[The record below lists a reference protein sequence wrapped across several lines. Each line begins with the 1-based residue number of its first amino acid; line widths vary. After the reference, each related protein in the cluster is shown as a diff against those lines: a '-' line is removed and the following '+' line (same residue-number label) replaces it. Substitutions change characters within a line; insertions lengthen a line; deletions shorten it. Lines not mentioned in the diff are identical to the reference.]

1 MDHLTDTSSPN
12 DIYHLC
18 TSYRALYALRHLKSV
33 KRLLSCISTH
43 NNAHK
48 FNSIDAA
55 FDDHRFMLVT
65 PGEQQRRRQLKRVSS
80 QAFIDVQSER
90 DRLRAQMELQTLQET
105 EQLLIS
111 LPEVDRLRQQ
121 LQQHKDELSNKSM
134 ALFAHQVKHG
144 EVRRELGHEWMEMVV
159 LLLNRR
165 QDKVLFISPTGAGED
180 FDVRSDRQVLVKV
193 MQLHPMAH
201 WMCALWRAGSDVVY
215 TLDSR
220 DSNSAAV
227 QDSIQVKAFS
237 KHCERI
243 GGNTLRVESLAVA
256 QQDDIVSCGV
266 YVTAFCR
273 ALAMSGGVI
282 NDERLL
288 FVDVEAERK
297 WLEGLVRVV
306 KEHNYVPSDAQISM
320 MSATRKSKR
329 ARNVAA
335 NHIQSNTKVTHHD
348 E

>member
-1 MDHLTDTSSPN
+1 MDSLTDTSSPG
-12 DIYHLC
+12 DIYRVC
-18 TSYRALYALRHLKSV
+18 TSYRALYSLRHLKSV
-33 KRLLSCISTH
+33 KKLLSCISTH

-80 QAFIDVQSER
+80 QAFNDVRTER
-90 DRLRAQMELQTLQET
+90 DRLRARLELQTQLELKTQLET
-105 EQLLIS
+105 LQLLAS

-121 LQQHKDELSNKSM
+121 LQQHKNELSNKSM

-201 WMCALWRAGSDVVY
+201 WICALWRSGSEVVCI
-215 TLDSR
+215 LDSR
-220 DSNSAAV
+220 HRDMNAV
-227 QDSIQVKAFS
+227 QDSAQVKAFV
-237 KHCERI
+237 KHCERV
-243 GGNTLRVESLAVA
+243 GGNTLRVDSLAVA

-266 YVTAFCR
+266 YVIAFCR
-273 ALAMSGGVI
+273 ALAVSGGMTD
-282 NDERLL
+282 DERLL
-288 FVDVEAERK
+288 LVDVEAERK

-320 MSATRKSKR
+320 MSVTRKSKR
-329 ARNVAA
+329 PR
-335 NHIQSNTKVTHHD
+335 K
-348 E
+348 

>member
-1 MDHLTDTSSPN
+1 MDSLTDTSSPT
-12 DIYHLC
+12 DIYRVC
-18 TSYRALYALRHLKSV
+18 TSYRTLYSLRHLKPI
-33 KRLLSCISTH
+33 KKLLSCISTH

-80 QAFIDVQSER
+80 QAFNDVRTER
-90 DRLRAQMELQTLQET
+90 DRLRAQLELRTPLET
-105 EQLLIS
+105 VQQQQLLAS
-111 LPEVDRLRQQ
+111 LPEVDKLRQQ

-180 FDVRSDRQVLVKV
+180 FDVQSDRQVLVKV
-193 MQLHPMAH
+193 IQLHPMTH
-201 WMCALWRAGSDVVY
+201 WICALWRAGSDVVY

-220 DSNSAAV
+220 DSDSSAV
-227 QDSIQVKAFS
+227 RDTTQVKAFV

-243 GGNTLRVESLAVA
+243 GGNTLRLELLAVA

-266 YVTAFCR
+266 YVIAFCR
-273 ALAMSGGVI
+273 ALVMSGGVVS
-282 NDERLL
+282 DERLL
-288 FVDVEAERK
+288 LVDVEAERK
-297 WLEGLVRVV
+297 WLEGLVKVV

-320 MSATRKSKR
+320 MTRTRKIKR
-329 ARNVAA
+329 AR
-335 NHIQSNTKVTHHD
+335 K
-348 E
+348 

>member
-1 MDHLTDTSSPN
+1 MDSLTDTSSLT
-12 DIYHLC
+12 DIYRVC
-18 TSYRALYALRHLKSV
+18 TSYRALSALRHLKSV
-33 KRLLSCISTH
+33 KKLLSCISTH

-65 PGEQQRRRQLKRVSS
+65 PGEQQRRRQLKRVSH
-80 QAFIDVQSER
+80 QAFTDVQSER
-90 DRLRAQMELQTLQET
+90 DRLRAQLELRTLQET
-105 EQLLIS
+105 EQLLIG

-121 LQQHKDELSNKSM
+121 LQQHKNELSNKSM

-180 FDVRSDRQVLVKV
+180 FDVQSDRQVLVKV
-193 MQLHPMAH
+193 IQLHPLAH
-201 WMCALWRAGSDVVY
+201 WICALWRAGSEVVY

-220 DSNSAAV
+220 DS
-227 QDSIQVKAFS
+227 DSSVVRDTTQVKAFI

-256 QQDDIVSCGV
+256 QQNDIVSCGV
-266 YVTAFCR
+266 YMIAFCR

-282 NDERLL
+282 SDERLL
-288 FVDVEAERK
+288 LVDVEAERH
-297 WLEGLVRVV
+297 WLQGLVRVV
-306 KEHNYVPSDAQISM
+306 KEHNYVPSDSQISM
-320 MSATRKSKR
+320 MSATRTSKR
-329 ARNVAA
+329 AR
-335 NHIQSNTKVTHHD
+335 K
-348 E
+348 

>member
-1 MDHLTDTSSPN
+1 MDSLTDTSSPT
-12 DIYHLC
+12 DIYRVC
-18 TSYRALYALRHLKSV
+18 TSYRTLYVLRHLKSV

-48 FNSIDAA
+48 FSSIDAA

-80 QAFIDVQSER
+80 QAFIDVQLER
-90 DRLRAQMELQTLQET
+90 DRLRAQLELRTLLET
-105 EQLLIS
+105 EQLLAS
-111 LPEVDRLRQQ
+111 LPEVDRLHQQ
-121 LQQHKDELSNKSM
+121 LQQQKDELSNKSM

-144 EVRRELGHEWMEMVV
+144 EVRRELGHEWMEMVL

-180 FDVRSDRQVLVKV
+180 FDGQSDRQVLVKV

-201 WMCALWRAGSDVVY
+201 WICALWRSGSEVVY

-220 DSNSAAV
+220 DSSVV
-227 QDSIQVKAFS
+227 QDSTQVKAFV

-243 GGNTLRVESLAVA
+243 GGNTLRLESLAVA
-256 QQDDIVSCGV
+256 QQDDIISCGV
-266 YVTAFCR
+266 YVIAFCR

-282 NDERLL
+282 SDERLL
-288 FVDVEAERK
+288 LVDVEAERK

-306 KEHNYVPSDAQISM
+306 KEYNYVPSDTQISM
-320 MSATRKSKR
+320 MSAPRRSKR
-329 ARNVAA
+329 AR
-335 NHIQSNTKVTHHD
+335 K
-348 E
+348 

>member
-1 MDHLTDTSSPN
+1 MDGLTDTSSPG
-12 DIYHLC
+12 DIYRVC
-18 TSYRALYALRHLKSV
+18 TSYRALYSQRHLKSV
-33 KRLLSCISTH
+33 KKLLSCISTH

-65 PGEQQRRRQLKRVSS
+65 PGERQRRRQLKRVSS

-90 DRLRAQMELQTLQET
+90 DRLRAQLELQTQLET
-105 EQLLIS
+105 EQLLAS

-121 LQQHKDELSNKSM
+121 LQQHKDELTNKSM

-180 FDVRSDRQVLVKV
+180 FDVRSDRHMLVKV

-201 WMCALWRAGSDVVY
+201 WICALWRSGSAVCI
-215 TLDSR
+215 LDSR
-220 DSNSAAV
+220 HSDMSAV
-227 QDSIQVKAFS
+227 QDSAQVKAFV
-237 KHCERI
+237 KHCERV
-243 GGNTLRVESLAVA
+243 GGNTLRVDSLAVA

-266 YVTAFCR
+266 YVIAFCR
-273 ALAMSGGVI
+273 ALAVSGGKTD
-282 NDERLL
+282 DERLL
-288 FVDVEAERK
+288 LVDVEAERK

-306 KEHNYVPSDAQISM
+306 KEHNYVPSDAQIIEM
-320 MSATRKSKR
+320 TRTRKSKR
-329 ARNVAA
+329 AR
-335 NHIQSNTKVTHHD
+335 Q
-348 E
+348 